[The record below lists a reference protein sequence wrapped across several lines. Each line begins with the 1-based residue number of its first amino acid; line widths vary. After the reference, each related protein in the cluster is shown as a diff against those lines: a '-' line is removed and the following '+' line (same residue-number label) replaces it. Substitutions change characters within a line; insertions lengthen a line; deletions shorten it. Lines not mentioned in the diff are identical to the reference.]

1 MKRKTRIYAAYRGE
15 QWLGDGTI
23 HELAEQFN
31 LSAKRVSWLGT
42 PAAHKRIKSS
52 EEATGLLFYFID
64 YEDYFEE
71 EAREYLIRI
80 KRKKIDKGEGKD
92 SERLQVTTR

>member
-1 MKRKTRIYAAYRGE
+1 M
-15 QWLGDGTI
+15 
-23 HELAEQFN
+23 
-31 LSAKRVSWLGT
+31 
-42 PAAHKRIKSS
+42 
-52 EEATGLLFYFID
+52 LLI
-64 YEDYFEE
+64 EE